1 MARLSSPIENI
12 KSHYTVIVIGSGYG
26 GSIAASRLSRAGA
39 KVCILE
45 RGKEFQ
51 AGEFP
56 DTPQEALQEMQIN
69 LPKKHVGSHTGLYD
83 FHVNEDINVFVGC
96 GLGGTSLI
104 NANVSL
110 RAEDSVF
117 QDESWPQELRRDV
130 NILLADGYKRAEEML
145 KPTPYPD
152 TFPNLAKLEALEK
165 SAKYLNEDFYR
176 PPINVNFKAG
186 TNHVGVEQKPCN
198 LCGDCVTGCNQTAKN
213 TTLMNYLPDAKN
225 HGAEIYTRVS
235 VSHIEKQ
242 ESNQRRERW
251 LVHFQVLGS
260 GQNKFDAPTMFISAD
275 MVILAAGTLGST
287 KILLRSAA
295 KGLNVSKKLG
305 HRFSGNG
312 DVLAFGYNNDQKIN
326 GIGYGSRLPQDMEP
340 VGPCITGIIDIRN
353 QPRLNNSM
361 VIEEGSIPGA
371 ISSVLPKTFATAAKL
386 FGEDTD
392 NGITDLVKE
401 KTRELKSLVRG
412 SYKGAVQN
420 TQTFLVMSHDDAGGK
435 MYLENNELR
444 IDWKGIGQQTHFQ
457 RIDDRIEQATRSL
470 GGTKIPNPMWNKL
483 FQKDLVTVHPLGG
496 CPMGDDAQK
505 GVVNHKGQVFSG
517 IQGTDTYQGLYVCDG
532 SVIPRS
538 LGVNPLLTISAIAE
552 RCCFLIAE
560 DNGWT
565 INYNLPSRPMHATI
579 RTPSQP
585 KPGIQFTETMRGYVS
600 LLEKYDY
607 ELAAKQG
614 KKDNSPLK
622 FTLTITSNNLE
633 EMLSNPKH
641 EANIIGTVSAPTL
654 SSDPLTVTDGDFH
667 LFVKN
672 PDDEVNTR
680 RMVYS
685 LKMRA
690 EDGKTYN
697 LEGFK
702 LVHDDRG
709 IDIWSDTT
717 TLYISIYECDTHKRE
732 LVGKGILKILPKDFL
747 RQMTTIQVTNA
758 ENTRQRLKLTARFGH
773 FFAGEL
779 FDTYGEIFAK
789 PTIFNP
795 DAPPRKQRQ
804 LRVWA
809 PQVYYFNTS
818 DNVRLRLT
826 RYQGG
831 TKGPVMLVHGFGV
844 SSRIFSTDTIETNLL
859 EYLFAHGYDVWL
871 LDYRAS
877 VELAISNVQF
887 TGDDVAI
894 KDYPPAIDTVKHI
907 TGADTV
913 QMVVHCFGSTT
924 FFMSMLAGLKGVRC
938 AVASQIATHMRVP
951 LMTRLKS
958 ELYLPTVLKS
968 LGIDT
973 FTADVEK
980 NAHWLNDLL
989 DNALKL
995 YPVSAGEGDIS
1006 PVSRRIS
1013 FLYGQLYELDQL
1025 NNGTY
1030 DNLHELFGVGN
1041 ISGFE
1046 HLAMLVRKG
1055 HLVTAD
1061 GNDKYMGNLDRL
1073 AIPMTFI
1080 HGAENNCW
1088 LPESTEITYNV
1099 LREKNGHKLYKRHVI
1114 PNYGHIDCIFGK
1126 NAVNDVYPLILQQ
1139 LEDTLD

>member
-1 MARLSSPIENI
+1 MNRLSNPIENI
-12 KSHYTVIVIGSGYG
+12 KSHYTVVVIGSGYG
-26 GSIAASRLSRAGA
+26 GSIAASRLSRAGVQ
-39 KVCILE
+39 VCLLE

-83 FHVNEDINVFVGC
+83 FHVNEDVNVFVGC

-110 RAEDSVF
+110 RAENRVF
-117 QDESWPQELRRDV
+117 EDECWSEELRKDI
-130 NILLADGYKRAEEML
+130 NTLLADGYKRAEEML
-145 KPTPYPD
+145 KPTPYPES
-152 TFPNLAKLEALEK
+152 FPKLAKLAALEK
-165 SAKYLNEDFYR
+165 SAKYLNQDFYR
-176 PPINVNFKAG
+176 PPINVNFQER

-198 LCGDCVTGCNQTAKN
+198 LCGDCVSGCNQTAKN
-213 TTLMNYLPDAKN
+213 TTAMNYLPDAKN
-225 HGAEIYTRVS
+225 HGAEIYTKVS

-242 ESNQRRERW
+242 ENGKQKSRW
-251 LVHFQVLGS
+251 LVHYQILGS
-260 GQNKFDAPTMFISAD
+260 GQEKFDAPTMFISAD

-287 KILLRSAA
+287 EILLRSTA

-312 DVLAFGYNNDQKIN
+312 DVLGFGYNNDQEIN
-326 GIGYGSRLPQDMEP
+326 GVGYGTRLPEDMEP

-353 QPRLNNSM
+353 QSRLNNSM

-371 ISSVLPKTFATAAKL
+371 ISPLLPNTFSTAARL
-386 FGEDTD
+386 LGEDTD
-392 NGITDLVKE
+392 NGFVDSVKE
-401 KTRELKSLVRG
+401 TTRKIESLIKG
-412 SYKGAVQN
+412 SYTGAVKN
-420 TQTFLVMSHDDAGGK
+420 TQTFLVMSHDDAKGK
-435 MYLENNELR
+435 MHLEDDKLR
-444 IDWKGIGQQTHFQ
+444 IDWKGIGEQPHFQ
-457 RIDDRIEQATRSL
+457 RIDDRIEQATRCL

-483 FQKDLVTVHPLGG
+483 LQKDLITVHPLGG
-496 CPMGDDAQK
+496 CAMGDDAQR

-517 IQGTDTYQGLYVCDG
+517 TEGTDTHQSLYVCDG

-552 RCCFLIAE
+552 RCCFLIAK
-560 DNGWT
+560 DNDWT
-565 INYNLPSRPMHATI
+565 INYDLPSRPMTQTVE
-579 RTPSQP
+579 TPV
-585 KPGIQFTETMRGYVS
+585 KPGIQFTETMRGYFS
-600 LLEKYDY
+600 MMEKDDY
-607 ELAAKQG
+607 YLAVQQG
-614 KKDNSPLK
+614 KKDNSPLE
-622 FTLTITSNNLE
+622 FTLTINSNDVE
-633 EMLSNPKH
+633 EMLSNPNH
-641 EANIIGTVSAPTL
+641 AANIVGTVSAPCL
-654 SSDPLTVTDGDFH
+654 SSDPLTVINGDFH

-672 PDDEVNTR
+672 PDDQVNTR

-690 EDGKTYN
+690 ENDKVYN

-702 LVHDDRG
+702 FIRDDRG

-717 TLYISIYECDTHKRE
+717 TLYISIYECKTHERV
-732 LVGKGILKILPKDFL
+732 LVGKGILKIVPQDFL
-747 RQMTTIQVTNA
+747 RQMTTIRVTDA
-758 ENTRQRLKLTARFGH
+758 ENTKQRLKLIARFGN

-779 FDTYGEIFAK
+779 FDTYGGIFAK
-789 PTIFNP
+789 STAFNP

-804 LRVWA
+804 LRVGA
-809 PQVYYFNTS
+809 PQVHYFNTS
-818 DNVRLRLT
+818 DNLRLRLT

-831 TKGPVMLVHGFGV
+831 SKGPVMLVHGFGV
-844 SSRIFSTDTIETNLL
+844 SSRIFSTDTIDTNLL

-877 VELAISNVQF
+877 VELAISNNQS
-887 TGDDVAI
+887 TGDDVAL
-894 KDYPPAIDTVKHI
+894 KDYPAAVDKVREI
-907 TGADTV
+907 TGAHTV

-924 FFMSMLAGLKGVRC
+924 FFMSMLAGLQGVRC
-938 AVASQIATHMRVP
+938 AVSSQIATHMRVP
-951 LMTRLKS
+951 FMTQFNSKLH
-958 ELYLPTVLKS
+958 LPNLLQN
-968 LGIDT
+968 LGINI
-973 FTADVEK
+973 FTADVETD
-980 NAHWLNDLL
+980 ASWLNKLL
-989 DNALKL
+989 DKVLKL
-995 YPVSAGEGDIS
+995 YPVNGGKADIS

-1030 DNLHELFGVGN
+1030 DNLHELFGVAN
-1041 ISGFE
+1041 MSGLK

-1061 GNDKYMGNLDRL
+1061 GKEKYMSNLDRL
-1073 AIPMTFI
+1073 AIPITII
-1080 HGAENNCW
+1080 HGAKNNCW
-1088 LPESTEITYNV
+1088 LPESTEITYN
-1099 LREKNGHKLYKRHVI
+1099 LLQEKNGKNLYKRHLI